1 MELIQGDIHEVIKSL
16 PSNKY
21 DLLYT
26 DPPFNS
32 LTGAKWDKVLNWE
45 DLWEDIWRV
54 LKPNGVVVLHSTQRF
69 TIQLCASQI
78 KHFKY
83 KYTWKKN
90 IATNFLCTKYQPL
103 RICEDICVFYKKAG
117 IYNPQMIGNEFY
129 KKRNV
134 KYGGENKYWGECKTK
149 DNVITDEGGHIGRF
163 PNDLLEFNIDK
174 AKGQENNAGTRS
186 SDLIDFILKTYSNEN
201 SEVLDITCYDAR
213 SGLRC
218 MNLNRNY
225 TGIDLEIKKN

>member
-1 MELIQGDIHEVIKSL
+1 MC
-16 PSNKY
+16 
-21 DLLYT
+21 
-26 DPPFNS
+26 F
-32 LTGAKWDKVLNWE
+32 
-45 DLWEDIWRV
+45 
-54 LKPNGVVVLHSTQRF
+54 
-69 TIQLCASQI
+69 
-78 KHFKY
+78 
-83 KYTWKKN
+83 
-90 IATNFLCTKYQPL
+90 
-103 RICEDICVFYKKAG
+103 
-117 IYNPQMIGNEFY
+117 
-129 KKRNV
+129 
-134 KYGGENKYWGECKTK
+134 YWGECKTK

-225 TGIDLEIKKN
+225 TGIDLEIINNK